1 MEIEYQNHI
10 TVEEYNTLRQSV
22 GWNRIEAEQAQTGL
36 SNSTYQVKA
45 VHGEEV
51 VGMARLISDGGYVV
65 LIADVI
71 VRPDY
76 QGKGVG
82 KGMITRI
89 LEKIKGSLK
98 DGQCVFI
105 NLMAAEGR
113 EPFYRQFGFLERPA
127 KGSGAGMSMK
137 FQKHDG
143 AFIRMD

>member
-65 LIADVI
+65 LIAEVI

-76 QGKGVG
+76 QGKGG
-82 KGMITRI
+82 LR
-89 LEKIKGSLK
+89 
-98 DGQCVFI
+98 
-105 NLMAAEGR
+105 A
-113 EPFYRQFGFLERPA
+113 
-127 KGSGAGMSMK
+127 
-137 FQKHDG
+137 
-143 AFIRMD
+143 